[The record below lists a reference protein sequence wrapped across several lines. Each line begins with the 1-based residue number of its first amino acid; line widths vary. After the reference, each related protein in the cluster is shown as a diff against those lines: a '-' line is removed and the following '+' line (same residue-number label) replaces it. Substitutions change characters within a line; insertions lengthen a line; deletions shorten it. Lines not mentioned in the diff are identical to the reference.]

1 MKIMAKTMAVSQ
13 FKTHVLQIISQIT
26 ESREQ
31 LVITKRGKP
40 VARILPYEEP
50 SSSPTPGRLSDTL
63 VFEEDIVAPLG
74 EDIWEVC
81 S

>member
-1 MKIMAKTMAVSQ
+1 MKTITKTMAVNQ
-13 FKTHVLQIISQIT
+13 FKTDNLQIISQIT

-63 VFEEDIVAPLG
+63 LFEEDIVAPLDEG
-74 EDIWEVC
+74 MWEVC

>member
-1 MKIMAKTMAVSQ
+1 MKTMAISQ

-26 ESREQ
+26 QGHEQ

-40 VARILPYEEP
+40 VARILPYEES
-50 SSSPTPGRLSDTL
+50 SSSPTPGCLSDTL

-74 EDIWEVC
+74 EDMWEAC